1 MTVMLRRAAL
11 LLMMMPVLALAEAS
25 QPQSLLT
32 AMAEAYRSLDY
43 QGRFLYMHGNQLST
57 MKVRHAVIDGR
68 EYERLTHLDGQLAE
82 LIRQD
87 QDVICIHPD
96 RSITR
101 LRAETG
107 LGPMQFQER
116 ISQSLPVQYNVL
128 LDGDGRV
135 AGRDAVRMRIA
146 ALDSHRHGYRLWIDR
161 DSNLLLKSEMVDAGG
176 LVLERIEF
184 VTLEIDPA
192 LTVEDFAAPGAAV
205 VHAIEDLALDSHPQ
219 GRIELD
225 MTWLPEGFEVLE
237 KDLRR
242 NTPDRA
248 PVAALAYSDGLAS
261 FTLFVEGLAAGS
273 SAEEGVSR
281 MGPTVAVSRLLDGA
295 EDTSERYLVTL
306 VGEIPQDT
314 AERVL
319 AAARIRD
326 SQ

>member
-1 MTVMLRRAAL
+1 MTLMLRRAAL
-11 LLMMMPVLALAEAS
+11 LLMMFPVLALAEGS

-43 QGRFLYMHGNQLST
+43 QGRFLYMYGNQLST

-68 EYERLTHLDGQLAE
+68 EYERLTHLDGPLAE

-87 QDVICIHPD
+87 DDVICVHPD

-101 LRAETG
+101 LRAEEG
-107 LGPMQFQER
+107 LGPMQFQAR
-116 ISQSLPVQYNVL
+116 ISQALPAQYNVL
-128 LDGDGRV
+128 LDGDDRV
-135 AGRDAVRMRIA
+135 AGREASRVRIA
-146 ALDSHRHGYRLWIDR
+146 ALDNHRHGYRLWIDQ
-161 DSNLLLKSEMVDAGG
+161 DSNLLLKSEMVDARGV
-176 LVLERIEF
+176 VLERIEF
-184 VTLEIDPA
+184 VTLDIDPA
-192 LTVEDFAAPGAAV
+192 LTVDDFAAPAAAV
-205 VHAIEDLALDSHPQ
+205 VHAIEDVAPEAHPQ
-219 GRIELD
+219 GRLELD

-242 NTPDRA
+242 NTPDRD
-248 PVAALAYSDGLAS
+248 PVAALAYSDGLAT
-261 FTLFVEGLAAGS
+261 FTLFVENLPEGR

-281 MGPTVAVSRLLDGA
+281 MGPTVAVSRLFGGTDETA
-295 EDTSERYLVTL
+295 ARYLVTL

-319 AAARIRD
+319 AAARIGG